1 MGRLRATRTWF
12 IAMSDSDC
20 RLVEVIGTSDAE
32 DPIEALRDAL
42 TESLKALVAAGCGP
56 HHLKSMR
63 WEAADPLR
71 FHPSRHEIE
80 LAHREVFAGFRAP
93 VALLRVSAPQHRL
106 RVVAQAQ
113 APAKPSR
120 TGPIYRGYTLPDLA
134 RQYSP
139 RFQTDMNVL
148 FKQWSKDGA
157 RFRAGRSGLDLCYGP
172 GRYETFDLFLPQG
185 VERPP
190 VWVFVHGGYWQA
202 SDKLQHA
209 QFARGMLDAG
219 FAVAMANY
227 GLAPETPLP
236 LIVQQVSRL
245 LSYLG
250 NQAESLSIDA
260 SRLHVVGHSAG
271 AHIAAMIAA
280 QSAVPTVRSVLLLSG
295 LFDLAPLTLLPMG
308 ELLKLTEVAVAELS
322 PARMP
327 APAGVKVALAVGAD
341 ESDEFKRQSRVMA
354 STWSAPDPLIVPGHH
369 FSMLEGL
376 NGGAL
381 LELAQ
386 SLAKG

>member
-1 MGRLRATRTWF
+1 M
-12 IAMSDSDC
+12 I
-20 RLVEVIGTSDAE
+20 EVVGASDAD
-32 DPIEALRDAL
+32 DPIDALRDAL
-42 TESLKALVAAGCGP
+42 TESLKALVASGCGP
-56 HHLKSMR
+56 QHLVAMR

-93 VALLRVSAPQHRL
+93 VELRRVSVPQHRL
-106 RVVAQAQ
+106 RVVALAQ
-113 APAKPSR
+113 APAAPPSAE
-120 TGPIYRGYTLPDLA
+120 PVYRGYTLPDLA

-139 RFQTDMNVL
+139 RFQTNMNVL

-157 RFRAGRSGLDLCYGP
+157 RFRAGHAGLDLCYGP

-190 VWVFVHGGYWQA
+190 VWIFVHGGYWQA
-202 SDKLQHA
+202 SDKVQHA
-209 QFARGMLDAG
+209 QFAKGMLDAG
-219 FAVAMANY
+219 YAVVMANY
-227 GLAPETPLP
+227 GLAPETPLTT
-236 LIVQQVSRL
+236 IVQQVSRL
-245 LSYLG
+245 LSYLAD
-250 NQAESLSIDA
+250 QAQNLSIDA
-260 SRLHVVGHSAG
+260 SRLHLAGHSAG

-280 QSAVPTVRSVLLLSG
+280 QGTAPTLRSVLLLSG
-295 LFDLAPLTLLPMG
+295 LFELEPLTLLPMG
-308 ELLKLTEVAVAELS
+308 ALLKLTEVAVAELS

-327 APAGVKVALAVGAD
+327 APAGIKLGLAVGAG
-341 ESDEFKRQSRVMA
+341 ESDEFKRQSQLMA
-354 STWSAPDPLIVPGHH
+354 SAWGSPEPLIVPGHH

-386 SLAKG
+386 SLARG

>member
-1 MGRLRATRTWF
+1 
-12 IAMSDSDC
+12 MSDSEG
-20 RLVEVIGTSDAE
+20 RLIEVIGTSDAT
-32 DPIEALRDAL
+32 DTIDALRDAL

-93 VALLRVSAPQHRL
+93 VTLLRVSAPQHRL

-113 APAKPSR
+113 APAGAPSAE
-120 TGPIYRGYTLPDLA
+120 PVYRGYTLPELA

-157 RFRAGRSGLDLCYGP
+157 RFRAGRGGLDLCYGP

-185 VERPP
+185 IERPP
-190 VWVFVHGGYWQA
+190 VWIFVHGGYWQA
-202 SDKLQHA
+202 SDKLQHT
-209 QFARGMLDAG
+209 QFAQGMLDAG
-219 FAVAMANY
+219 YAVVMANY
-227 GLAPETPLP
+227 GLAPETGLAT
-236 LIVQQVSRL
+236 IVQQVSRL
-245 LSYLG
+245 LTYLV
-250 NQAESLSIDA
+250 E
-260 SRLHVVGHSAG
+260 G

-280 QSAVPTVRSVLLLSG
+280 QGTVPTLRSVLLLSG
-295 LFDLAPLTLLPMG
+295 LFDLEPLTLLPMG
-308 ELLKLTEVAVAELS
+308 TLLKLTRSSVAALS
-322 PARMP
+322 PARIA
-327 APAGVKVALAVGAD
+327 APIGIKVALAVGAD
-341 ESDEFKRQSRVMA
+341 ESDEFKRQSQVMA
-354 STWSAPDPLIVPGHH
+354 SSWNAPDPLIVPGHH

-376 NGGAL
+376 NEGAL
-381 LELAQ
+381 LELAT
-386 SLAKG
+386 SLASR

>member
-1 MGRLRATRTWF
+1 
-12 IAMSDSDC
+12 MSDSEG
-20 RLVEVIGTSDAE
+20 RLIEVIGTSDAT
-32 DPIEALRDAL
+32 DTIDALRDAL

-93 VALLRVSAPQHRL
+93 VTLLRVSAPQHRL

-113 APAKPSR
+113 APAGAPSAE
-120 TGPIYRGYTLPDLA
+120 PVYRGYTLPELA

-157 RFRAGRSGLDLCYGP
+157 RFRAGRGGLDLCYGP

-185 VERPP
+185 IERPP
-190 VWVFVHGGYWQA
+190 VWIFVHGGYWQA
-202 SDKLQHA
+202 SDKLQHT
-209 QFARGMLDAG
+209 QFAQGMLDAG
-219 FAVAMANY
+219 YAVVMANY
-227 GLAPETPLP
+227 GLAPETGLAT
-236 LIVQQVSRL
+236 IVQQVSRL
-245 LSYLG
+245 LTYLVEE
-250 NQAESLSIDA
+250 ARSLSIDVDH
-260 SRLHVVGHSAG
+260 LHVAGHSAG

-280 QSAVPTVRSVLLLSG
+280 QGTVPTLRSVLLLSG
-295 LFDLAPLTLLPMG
+295 LFDLEPLTLLPMG
-308 ELLKLTEVAVAELS
+308 TLLKLTQASVAALS
-322 PARMP
+322 PARIA
-327 APAGVKVALAVGAD
+327 APAGINVALAVGAD
-341 ESDEFKRQSRVMA
+341 ESDEFKRQSQVMA
-354 STWSAPDPLIVPGHH
+354 STWSAPDSLIVPGHH

-381 LELAQ
+381 LELAT
-386 SLAKG
+386 SLASR